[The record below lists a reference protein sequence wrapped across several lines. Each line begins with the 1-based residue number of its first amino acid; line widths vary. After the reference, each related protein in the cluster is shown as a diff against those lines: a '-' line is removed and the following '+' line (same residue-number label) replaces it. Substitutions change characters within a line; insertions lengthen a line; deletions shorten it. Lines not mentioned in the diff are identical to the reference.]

1 MSRVPPSPAELVLGL
16 VEPEDQR
23 DAKRLLADDP
33 LFAAETQRLRATVA
47 ALEELGHTAWR
58 PEPPPRLETDRA
70 VTVRAPRR
78 RRRWPLG
85 AAAAG
90 VAAAAATAVVLV
102 VSGGG
107 ERTPASRTIEL
118 RALRGVPG
126 TATLKVSGDTAEL
139 HGVGMP
145 PSGAHDY
152 YEAWLQDG
160 EGRMISMGTF
170 RVKRDGSLDAQ
181 MPVAVDLSRY
191 DLVDVS
197 LEPDDGNPAHSG
209 RSVMRARI

>member
-1 MSRVPPSPAELVLGL
+1 MSRLSPAAVVLGL

-23 DAKRLLADDP
+23 DAERLLADDP
-33 LFAAETQRLRATVA
+33 LFAAEAQRLRATVA

-70 VTVRAPRR
+70 VTIRAPRR
-78 RRRWPLG
+78 RPRWPLG
-85 AAAAG
+85 AAAAA
-90 VAAAAATAVVLV
+90 AAAAATAVVLV

-126 TATLKVSGDTAEL
+126 AATLEVSGDTAEL
-139 HGVGMP
+139 HGAGMP

-152 YEAWLQDG
+152 YEAWLQDS

-170 RVKRDGSLDAQ
+170 RVKRDGSLDTQ